1 MVSEVG
7 SGESERLLIL
17 DLGLNKNG
25 VRIGI
30 R

>member
-1 MVSEVG
+1 MVSEMG
-7 SGESERLLIL
+7 PSESERLLL